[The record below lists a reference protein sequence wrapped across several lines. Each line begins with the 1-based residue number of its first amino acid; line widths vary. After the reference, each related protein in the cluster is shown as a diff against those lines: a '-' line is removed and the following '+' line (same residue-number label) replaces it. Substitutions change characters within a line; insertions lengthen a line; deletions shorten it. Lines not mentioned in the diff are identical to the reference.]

1 VHRLLLDYLL
11 KEEGKHD
18 SLIAQLDALKAEL
31 SKASGA

>member
-18 SLIAQLDALKAEL
+18 SLIAQLDALKA
-31 SKASGA
+31 SGA